1 MVIGMPV
8 ARWNAADHLDPGVLA
23 ACRTEP
29 LLSSLGPG
37 HLVELPQRVLRQP
50 KRRPGVAPPPL
61 IRMLGAGRQA
71 AEVRVRTYL
80 WLWASLSTRH
90 YADVNLRRTT
100 GEWARLVGVLTDDA
114 VHHQRKRA
122 EAARRVSRAIH
133 YLSSECLVAKAG
145 DHVITLLDPD
155 GSATP
160 YRPWSNDERAE
171 RERARG
177 DLSRAY
183 GYRTDYRRSQVWE
196 DNPLMVPATLWTN
209 GTITT
214 LSAAATVA
222 LLVLWDYETKPGAI
236 IDLPKSRAYE
246 YPVTH
251 STWHKGLAELE
262 TNGIIRRKPGALIFT
277 AGNNPRTDTDRHRNR
292 WRIEH
297 LSLEVV

>member
-1 MVIGMPV
+1 MPV
-8 ARWNAADHLDPGVLA
+8 ARWNAADHLDPGVSA

-37 HLVELPQRVLRQP
+37 HLVEVPQRALRQP
-50 KRRPGVAPPPL
+50 KRRQGVAPPPL

-133 YLSSECLVAKAG
+133 YLSSERLVAKAG

-155 GSATP
+155 GLGHP
-160 YRPWSNDERAE
+160 YEPWTAEERAG
-171 RERARG
+171 RQQDRD
-177 DLSRAY
+177 DLSRFY
-183 GYRTDYRRSQVWE
+183 GSRIDYRRSRVWE
-196 DNPLMVPATLWTN
+196 DEPLEVPAALWTS
-209 GTITT
+209 GTITA
-214 LSAAATVA
+214 LSAAAIVT
-222 LLVLWDYETKPGAI
+222 LLVLLDYEPEPGGTI
-236 IDLPKSRAYE
+236 NVPKSRAYE

-251 STWHKGLAELE
+251 TTWHKGLSDLE
-262 TNGIIRRKPGALIFT
+262 TVGIIKREPGPLVFA
-277 AGNNPRTDTDRHRNR
+277 AGANPKVTTDRHRTL
-292 WRIEH
+292 WRIDH
-297 LSLEVV
+297 RTLLGR